1 MFHCKVLSEK
11 KYEYLQFNFMLQF
24 LNFLS
29 RLLDLHDF
37 SSFNDNDK
45 KMKSY
50 LWSDYGTRPCPSP
63 ERSFQAE
70 GEEQSLWRQNW
81 NYIYKWKC

>member
-50 LWSDYGTRPCPSP
+50 L
-63 ERSFQAE
+63 
-70 GEEQSLWRQNW
+70 
-81 NYIYKWKC
+81 